1 MTDLSEH
8 SVHLARWEEET
19 GLTRAFE
26 SAWSNPPKGGTVAL
40 ITRCCDEQGARSERA
55 LPTEVIV
62 AAARRLGSAG
72 AQVRVIVVPGDMDEL
87 ELHRQACEEL
97 EEAGLTVISQTA
109 GRALHLDG
117 EVLGKPG
124 TEERAVAQLERMSG
138 RSHRLLTAVAV
149 HDTRSGETRVDLDV
163 HTLTMRSLTRAQ
175 LEAYVR
181 ADRPLGCAG
190 AYMLER
196 RGIALFE
203 SIVADPALADDTA
216 IIGLPMMRTLRLL
229 RGFGMEVLE
238 APLTSA

>member
-1 MTDLSEH
+1 MSSHPFRRDACDSRMRLVSRYCRNMTLSCWH
-8 SVHLARWEEET
+8 GYPSRIP
-19 GLTRAFE
+19 F
-26 SAWSNPPKGGTVAL
+26 
-40 ITRCCDEQGARSERA
+40 
-55 LPTEVIV
+55 
-62 AAARRLGSAG
+62 
-72 AQVRVIVVPGDMDEL
+72 
-87 ELHRQACEEL
+87 
-97 EEAGLTVISQTA
+97 
-109 GRALHLDG
+109 
-117 EVLGKPG
+117 
-124 TEERAVAQLERMSG
+124 AQLERMSG

-163 HTLTMRSLTRAQ
+163 HILTMRSLTRVQ

-238 APLTSA
+238 APLTAR